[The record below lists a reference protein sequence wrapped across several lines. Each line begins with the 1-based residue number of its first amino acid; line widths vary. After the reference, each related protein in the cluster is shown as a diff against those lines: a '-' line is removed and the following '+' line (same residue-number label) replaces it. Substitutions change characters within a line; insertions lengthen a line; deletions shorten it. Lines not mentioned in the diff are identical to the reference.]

1 MEKSKEIA
9 AIISGWFKAAEK
21 GDGTYALAN
30 MSLKPSTL
38 LVGTDPKE
46 WFRGKTAAKF
56 LSDEAATMGGKIKVK
71 VGKVEAYKEGSVG
84 WGIAN
89 PTITLPNGKDFQP
102 RWSAV
107 LRKET
112 GRWKIVQIHASV
124 GVPNEQLLA

>member
-9 AIISGWFKAAEK
+9 DIIAGWFKAAEK
-21 GDGTYALAN
+21 GDGAYALTHVSRA
-30 MSLKPSTL
+30 PSTL

-46 WFRGKTAAKF
+46 WFRGKTAAQF
-56 LSDEAATMGGKIKVK
+56 LSNEAKSMGGQIKVK

-89 PTITLPNGKDFQP
+89 PSITLPNGKIFQP

-107 LRKET
+107 LHKEA
-112 GRWKIVQIHASV
+112 GKWKIVQIHASA
-124 GVPNEQLLA
+124 GIPNEQLLA